1 MKKIVLIIDGA
12 VGQDYQGLEFT
23 SLVDRTE
30 HFSHTPK
37 GFTADSLNCICT
49 ILGVPSKKI
58 PRGRA
63 YLEAVASGIEVGEN
77 DLVLRANWVNT
88 KDGLLT
94 SSCANLNEDKLS
106 NVIESLSATGFELY
120 PLGEYK
126 NIIVLRNKKDL
137 LENII
142 TYAPH
147 ENLSCKVDLMLPS
160 CEDRRIEKVM
170 RNLIYEDNLWVWGEA
185 VKTTLPS
192 YEKLHNKK
200 GAFVCKTQIVVGI
213 AMAMKMYC
221 PSLKYATADIDTDL
235 TEKRE
240 TALVLIDQYDEVYI
254 HINGADEA
262 GHRRNKKEKLD
273 FIKKIEKE
281 VILPIIHK
289 KERDVQFIITS
300 DHATLTESGAHSD
313 EAVPS
318 YFVG

>member
-12 VGQDYQGLEFT
+12 VGEDYQGLKFT
-23 SLVDRTE
+23 SLTNRTE

-37 GFTADSLNCICT
+37 GLTADSLNCICT
-49 ILGVPSKKI
+49 ILGVPSSQI

-63 YLEAVASGIEVGEN
+63 YLEAVASGIEVYEN
-77 DLVLRANWVNT
+77 DLVLRANWVKIEN
-88 KDGLLT
+88 GLLT
-94 SSCANLNEDKLS
+94 SSCATLDEDHFP
-106 NVIESLSATGFELY
+106 NVIDSLLGVGFELY

-126 NIIVLRNKKDL
+126 NIIVLRNRKDL

-142 TYAPH
+142 AYAPH
-147 ENLSCKVDLMLPS
+147 ENLSRNVDLILPV
-160 CEDRRIEKVM
+160 CEDRFIEKIM
-170 RNLIYEDNLWVWGEA
+170 RNLIYEHKLWVWGEA

-192 YEKLHNKK
+192 YENLHNKK

-221 PSLKYATADIDTDL
+221 PRLKYATADIDTDL
-235 TEKRE
+235 VEKRE
-240 TALVLIDQYDEVYI
+240 TALALIKQYDEVYI

-289 KERDVQFIITS
+289 KDRDVQFIITS

-313 EAVPS
+313 EAVPT